1 MGDGVG
7 VGSAAEAAE
16 ERAAGPPP
24 DSLKLLISASSSWTG
39 EMSKMREMMAAAAS
53 SAAAAARKTSI
64 RSEGTESDRYIQQ
77 FPNYVKM
84 MMCFSEPINVK
95 SDFLLLLGV
104 MFWKVFACLPW

>member
-1 MGDGVG
+1 
-7 VGSAAEAAE
+7 
-16 ERAAGPPP
+16 
-24 DSLKLLISASSSWTG
+24 
-39 EMSKMREMMAAAAS
+39 MREMMAAAAS

-84 MMCFSEPINVK
+84 MMYFSEPINIK

-104 MFWKVFACLPW
+104 MFRKVFACLPW